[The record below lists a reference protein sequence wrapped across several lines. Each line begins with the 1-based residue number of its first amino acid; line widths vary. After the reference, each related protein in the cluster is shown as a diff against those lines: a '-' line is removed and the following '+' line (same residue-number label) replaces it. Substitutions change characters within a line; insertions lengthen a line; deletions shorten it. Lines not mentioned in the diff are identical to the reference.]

1 MDRLEYL
8 RDKAD
13 NIWYQHTLKT
23 DLGNSLDSILNYKE
37 LLRKLK
43 AIERELRLIQK
54 KNSSNREYIKAYCS
68 LLSKRLEICN
78 FLISGCQ
85 KNNDIDSAKYRELVQ
100 EMKVKQDEF
109 IAIRSKG

>member
-23 DLGNSLDSILNYKE
+23 DLENSFDSILNYKE

-54 KNSSNREYIKAYCS
+54 RNSSNREFIKAYCS
-68 LLSKRLEICN
+68 LLSKRLEICK
-78 FLISGCQ
+78 FLISGYQ
-85 KNNDIDSAKYRELVQ
+85 KNNDLDSAKYHELVQ